1 LHRRQRRWQIKDICM
16 QHIVIIG
23 GGFAGINLAKSL
35 ANNEHF
41 SITLVDRNNY
51 NFFPPLLYQVATSY
65 LETSSICYP
74 FRRFLRGKKNV
85 TFRMGEFKELKPAEN
100 KVVLSNG
107 ELSYDHVVFAVGAET
122 NFFGMENVKKN
133 ALPMK
138 TVNDALELRN
148 YFLQRMEQATRTT
161 DPEERNKLL
170 TIVIAGGGPTGV
182 EVSGVLA
189 EMKKKVMPKDY
200 PELSGKGYES
210 HIYLVDGGPKLL
222 APMSEKSQ
230 VDTLNALTKMGVE
243 VKLNSQVKD
252 YKDDIVTFAN
262 GDTVATKTLVW
273 AAGVTG
279 SVFPGI
285 PQEAY
290 GRGRRLIV
298 DEHNLVTGFSNVYAI
313 GDTCFQ
319 TTDKNFPNGHPQVAQ
334 VAIQQGKLLAKNFA
348 ANITGKPQKAF
359 SYNDKGTMAII
370 GWNKA
375 VADIPKPKLHFKGF
389 IAWLMWLFIHLISL
403 INYRNKIRT
412 LYNWTSAY
420 FTRDQ
425 TLRMIVRPDG
435 EPPVKG

>member
-1 LHRRQRRWQIKDICM
+1 MAVSRPAKDTPM

-23 GGFAGINLAKSL
+23 GGFAGVNLAKYL
-35 ANNEHF
+35 ANNKDF
-41 SITLVDRNNY
+41 TVTLVDRNNY

-85 TFRMGEFKELKPAEN
+85 QFRMGEFQRLVAAEN
-100 KVVLSNG
+100 KVVLSTG
-107 ELSYDHVVFAVGAET
+107 ELTYDYLVFAVGAET

-148 YFLQRMEQATRTT
+148 YFLQRMEQAARTT
-161 DPEERNKLL
+161 DENERKKLL
-170 TIVIAGGGPTGV
+170 TIVVAGGGPTGV

-189 EMKKKVMPKDY
+189 EMKKHVMPKDY
-200 PELSGKGYES
+200 PELTGKGYES
-210 HIYLVDGGPKLL
+210 HIYLVDGGDKLL
-222 APMSEKSQ
+222 SPMSEKSQ
-230 VDTLNALTKMGVE
+230 IDTLNALTKMGVE
-243 VKLNSQVKD
+243 VKLNHQVKD
-252 YKDDIVTFAN
+252 YQNDVVTFAN
-262 GDTVATKTLVW
+262 AASIETKTVVW

-279 SVFPGI
+279 SVFEGVPA
-285 PQEAY
+285 ECY

-298 DEHNLVTGFSNVYAI
+298 DETNKVIGLSNVYAI
-313 GDTCFQ
+313 GDACLQ

-334 VAIQQGKLLAKNFA
+334 PAIQQGKHLAKNFSA
-348 ANITGKPQKAF
+348 MAKGRALKPFA
-359 SYNDKGTMAII
+359 YYDKGTMAII
-370 GWNKA
+370 GRNKA

-389 IAWLMWLFIHLISL
+389 IAWLMWLFIHVISL

-412 LYNWTSAY
+412 LYNWTGAY

-425 TLRMIVRPDG
+425 SLRMIVRPDRNTQD
-435 EPPVKG
+435 V